1 MGTDTT
7 ARQNTVIWSATGALI
22 LILFGVVGW
31 LINGKDSQILKS
43 IDELKSEIRLRD
55 DAGTSRDQKIMES
68 LNKLCDRVGENSTT
82 LRIHDMLLR
91 QSWDQRK
98 DYFRSSPQFKLNEK

>member
-22 LILFGVVGW
+22 LILCGAIGW
-31 LINGKDSQILKS
+31 LINAKDSAILNS
-43 IDELKSEIRLRD
+43 IAELKVEIKLSS
-55 DAGTSRDQKIMES
+55 DAGNQRDMKIMES
-68 LNKLCDRVGENSTT
+68 IAKLCDRVGENSTT

-91 QSWDQRK
+91 QKWEQRQ
-98 DYFRSSPQFKLNEK
+98 DYFKSPIPYKSNDK